1 MCPSLVWGS
10 CVPHPGGATVSLSLC
25 IYIYIYQHLD
35 LFGLP
40 VGFPPPP
47 PHVVMSSFVSTL
59 FLIDEGRSV
68 PLLLSS
74 RMARSWPDAHRQ
86 TCTQLVPPA
95 TFNTF
100 SLITPLCHT
109 LTVTKPIVN
118 VNVYLI
124 EEKFSFLISDY
135 LCRCYFASGV
145 IVTLPLTVV

>member
-25 IYIYIYQHLD
+25 IYIYIPAPRLVWTPCW
-35 LFGLP
+35 F
-40 VGFPPPP
+40 PPP

-74 RMARSWPDAHRQ
+74 RMARSRPDAHRQ

-145 IVTLPLTVV
+145 IVTLLPLTVV